1 MDEILYNITSDRG
14 MFTIFI
20 VFGVGGLIAIL
31 GIFFG
36 SLKSVSEN
44 KEREKSRRE
53 IAAYIAE
60 GSMTPEDGER
70 IMNAGTKKSA
80 SQLAMEQQ
88 ARYASSKS

>member
-1 MDEILYNITSDRG
+1 MEEIVQNITNDTG
-14 MFTIFI
+14 MFTIFVI
-20 VFGVGGLIAIL
+20 FGVGGVIAIL

-36 SLKSVSEN
+36 TIKSTAIA

-70 IMNAGTKKSA
+70 LLNAGKGKS
-80 SQLAMEQQ
+80 SCG
-88 ARYASSKS
+88 